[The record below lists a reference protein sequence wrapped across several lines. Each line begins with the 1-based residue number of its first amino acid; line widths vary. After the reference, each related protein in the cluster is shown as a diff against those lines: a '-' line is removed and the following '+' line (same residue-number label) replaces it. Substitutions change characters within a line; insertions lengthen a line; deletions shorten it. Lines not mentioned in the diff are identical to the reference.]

1 MAKKKAGNAA
11 LWVII
16 LLLIVGLA
24 GFGATSFSGSVRNV
38 ATVGDVEIDVNE
50 YARAVET
57 QVRNFERAT
66 GQQLSFQQARTIG
79 LDRAALSQLISGA
92 ALENESGA
100 LGISAGDVAVSEEIV
115 ASPAFQGAGGTF
127 DRGIYELALR
137 QNGTD
142 VPAFEERVRADI
154 STGLLRSAV
163 GSGVRTPDSFTTTL
177 FLYARETRDV
187 TWARLGADDLTEPL
201 PEPTE
206 EQLTAYYE
214 ANPGDF
220 TRPESKRIR
229 YAWLTPDMIVDQ
241 IEVDDAQLQ
250 TLYEARIEEFV
261 QPERRLVERLVFA
274 TQGDAEAARARIDAG
289 ETDFDALVAERGLS
303 LSDVDMGD
311 VSLSDLGAAGAE
323 IFALA
328 EPGVIGPLASDLG
341 PALFRMNGILSAQET
356 SFEDARE
363 TLRDEAAADRA
374 RRIIT
379 EAVPQIE
386 DLLAGGADMDTL
398 AERTDMQSGTIEW
411 SEDVFEDIAAYDA
424 FRLAAASAQP
434 GGFPEVVELEDGG
447 VFALSVEEVI
457 PPALVPLDDVRDEVV
472 AGWETAETEAALVAR
487 AEALAQDVR
496 NGREMAALRV
506 ALETDRDLARDAF
519 VERTPPGFIEAVFEM
534 EPNELRVLSADGDAW
549 LLRLDAVN
557 APDPKEPEAEAVL
570 RQFAS
575 QTAIEISTGLI
586 QAYTQSLLADTDVEL
601 NQAAL
606 NAVNAQLP

>member
-57 QVRNFERAT
+57 QVRNFQRAT

-92 ALENESGA
+92 ALENEAGE

-154 STGLLRSAV
+154 ATGILRSAV
-163 GSGVRTPDSFTTTL
+163 GSGVRTPDVFSTTL

-214 ANPGDF
+214 ANPADF
-220 TRPESKRIR
+220 TRPETKRIR

-274 TQGDAEAARARIDAG
+274 TQADAEAARARIDAG
-289 ETDFDALVAERGLS
+289 EADFDALVAERGLS

-311 VSLSDLGAAGAE
+311 VSLGDLGGAGAE

-341 PALFRMNGILSAQET
+341 PALFRMNGILGAQET
-356 SFEDARE
+356 SFEEARE
-363 TLRDEAAADRA
+363 TLSDEAAADRA

-411 SEDVFEDIAAYDA
+411 NEDVFEDIAAYDA
-424 FRLAAASAQP
+424 FRLTAASAQP

-457 PPALVPLDDVRDEVV
+457 PPARIPLDEVRDEVIS
-472 AGWETAETEAALVAR
+472 GWETAETEAALVAR

-506 ALETDRDLARDAF
+506 SLEADRELARDAF
-519 VERTPPGFIEAVFEM
+519 VEGTPPGFIEAVFEM

-549 LLRLDAVN
+549 LLRLDAIN
-557 APDPKEPEAEAVL
+557 TPDPKDPEAEAVL

-575 QTAIEISTGLI
+575 QTAVEISTGLI